1 MHLFILYH
9 QHSFQTITAAVDSI
23 QSQLAQTGFKC
34 RKNQSHVVHKQK
46 EGPALFPS
54 PVSAQSISIETVA
67 SYTYLGIVVDDSRS
81 YKPHIEHLIKTL
93 RLKLGFSSRNR
104 SCFTGKSLLL
114 PPFFYLPWITV
125 T

>member
-34 RKNQSHVVHKQK
+34 RKKQSHVVHKQK

-67 SYTYLGIVVDDSRS
+67 SYTYLGIVIDDSRS

-114 PPFFYLPWITV
+114 PPFFYPPWITV